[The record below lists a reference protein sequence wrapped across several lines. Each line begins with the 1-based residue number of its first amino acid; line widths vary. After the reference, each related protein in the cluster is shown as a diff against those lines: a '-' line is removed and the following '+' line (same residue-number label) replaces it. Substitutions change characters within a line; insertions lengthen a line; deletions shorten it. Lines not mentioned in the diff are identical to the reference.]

1 MYDQLR
7 RDWAEKFLTIDC
19 RKKSKNADVVEPMGA
34 VSSDQN
40 ACEKSMG
47 WALSKSRAGSI
58 RFRDYLT
65 ERYDLGEITGMKSNP
80 SDVENDMRNAR
91 NERNEKRFSRDEW
104 LTATQIKNFFSRLS
118 AARKKHGNEKA
129 RVFMSDLE
137 SSDDEDL
144 LAIAQDICD
153 QELVDSIL
161 ERLDVQ
167 HPIVYDVYN
176 LCDYF
181 RKNKLNV
188 FSVKMLKSICKEFE
202 LPFKSKDLKSSLIE
216 KVRDMLA
223 GCNCNS

>member
-1 MYDQLR
+1 
-7 RDWAEKFLTIDC
+7 
-19 RKKSKNADVVEPMGA
+19 
-34 VSSDQN
+34 
-40 ACEKSMG
+40 
-47 WALSKSRAGSI
+47 
-58 RFRDYLT
+58 
-65 ERYDLGEITGMKSNP
+65 
-80 SDVENDMRNAR
+80 
-91 NERNEKRFSRDEW
+91 
-104 LTATQIKNFFSRLS
+104 
-118 AARKKHGNEKA
+118 
-129 RVFMSDLE
+129 MSDLE

-181 RKNKLNV
+181 RKDKLINV

-223 GCNCNS
+223 GCTCNS